1 MADPNRERL
10 DARIEVLLIP
20 AGDAGPAILFRRTP
34 MPRLLLSVVLA
45 LSLLLPVLARASGT
59 VLIVLSG
66 EGRDAGQTRPGYEFD
81 ELSQAW
87 LIFKANGLAVEVASP
102 QGGAIEADKYNPDE
116 PFNAA
121 LLADADAMR
130 RLADTR
136 RIDGLRA
143 SDYAAVYV
151 VGGKGAMFDLP
162 GHRPLQRLIADA
174 WDTGAVVAAVCH
186 GPAALVDVRLG
197 DGSALVAGRRMTGFT
212 NEEEAL
218 FGKKWAA
225 EFPWLLEDALRERG
239 ALWDEAPL
247 MMPGLVVDGRLV
259 TGQNPYSTTAVAE
272 AIVRGLGREPVART
286 PWRDELSMGLVERL
300 RGGDI
305 DGATAALA
313 QAPERYHVE
322 LIGILGYYQAQAAGD
337 DAARLR
343 PALQTMALA
352 MPYMS
357 EPQLK
362 LAAADAHLRLGERA
376 QARRLVLQVLEAAP
390 GMEQADA
397 LLQRIDD

>member
-1 MADPNRERL
+1 VSRF
-10 DARIEVLLIP
+10 LLP
-20 AGDAGPAILFRRTP
+20 
-34 MPRLLLSVVLA
+34 VVLA
-45 LSLLLPVLARASGT
+45 LSLCLPSLVRASDT

-130 RLADTR
+130 QLADTR
-136 RIDGLRA
+136 RIDALHGH
-143 SDYAAVYV
+143 DFAAVYV

-162 GHRPLQRLIADA
+162 GHRPLQRLIAEA
-174 WDTGAVVAAVCH
+174 WENDAVVAAVCH

-212 NEEEAL
+212 NAEEAL

-225 EFPWLLEDALRERG
+225 QFPWLLEDALRERG
-239 ALWDEAPL
+239 AQWVEAPL
-247 MMPGLVVDGRLV
+247 MMPRLAVDGRLM

-286 PWRDELSMGLVERL
+286 PWRDELSMALVERL
-300 RGGDI
+300 RDGDV
-305 DGATAALA
+305 DAATAALA
-313 QAPERYHVE
+313 QTPEAYHVE

-337 DAARLR
+337 DATQLR

-352 MPYMS
+352 LPYMP
-357 EPQLK
+357 EPLLR

-376 QARRLVLQVLEAAP
+376 QARHLVLQVLEAAP
-390 GMEQADA
+390 GMEQAEA
-397 LLQRIDD
+397 LLQRIDG